1 MKKDIIVLGIESS
14 CDETAASVVKNG
26 REVLSSIVNSQ
37 IDIHK
42 QYGGVVPEIAS
53 RNHVQNIDGVV
64 KAAIDEAGISIN
76 DIDYVAVTYGA
87 GLVGALLVGVAFAKS
102 FCQANDIS
110 LIKVNHIEGHI
121 CANYITHPDLEPPF
135 TCLLAS
141 GGHTAIVD
149 VQSYTDYTVLK
160 TTIDDACGEAFDKVA
175 RTLGLC
181 YPGGVQIDKLAQTG
195 VADVEFKSVVLKDGN
210 FSYSGLKTGVINHI
224 HNLSQKGIEPNKNNL
239 AKSFTVAAIKGVVDE
254 AVKIA
259 DQSHKKL
266 CVAGGVGANSY
277 MRDYAG
283 EQCAK
288 HGIKLFLPQL
298 KYCGDN
304 AAMIASQGYFLAREG
319 IDLAGLD
326 LNACPTLTLKTKN

>member
-64 KAAIDEAGISIN
+64 SAALEQAKVDIK

-102 FCQANDIS
+102 FCQANDIP

-121 CANYITHPDLEPPF
+121 CANYITHADLEPPF
-135 TCLLAS
+135 VCLLAS

-149 VQSYTDYTVLK
+149 VKSYTDYTVLK

-181 YPGGVQIDKLAQTG
+181 YPGGVQIDKLAQQG
-195 VADVEFKSVVLKDGN
+195 EANIDFKSVVMKDGN
-210 FSYSGLKTGVINHI
+210 FSYSGLKTGVINYV
-224 HNLSQKGIEPNKNNL
+224 HNLQQKGIELNKNDL
-239 AKSFTVAAIKGVVDE
+239 AKSFTVAALKGVVDQ
-254 AVKIA
+254 AVQIA
-259 DQSHKKL
+259 KDSHKKL

-277 MRDYAG
+277 MREYAT
-283 EQCAK
+283 EQCDK
-288 HGIKLFLPQL
+288 YGIKVFLPQL

-304 AAMIASQGYFLAREG
+304 AAMIASQGYFLAQEG

-326 LNACPTLTLKTKN
+326 LNACPTLTLKTK